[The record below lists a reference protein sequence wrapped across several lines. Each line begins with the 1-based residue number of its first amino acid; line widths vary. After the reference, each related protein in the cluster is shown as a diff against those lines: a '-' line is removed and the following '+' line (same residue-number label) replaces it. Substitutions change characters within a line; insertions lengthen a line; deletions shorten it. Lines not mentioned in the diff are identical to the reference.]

1 MTPLSLQQV
10 CQAVGGRM
18 AGAGVAGEAGAAET
32 AAIVTSICTNSR
44 RMERGSLF
52 VALRGERFDGHEFL
66 AQAAGG
72 GAVAALVATPS
83 DILPC
88 VQVADT
94 RRALG
99 KLAQLVR
106 QGLGG
111 KVIAVAGSNGKTG
124 TKLLIDAALRSK
136 LSGSISPKSYNND
149 IGVPLTI
156 FAAKPEHDYLVLE
169 LGTNHHG
176 EISWLTEIARPDIA
190 VITNCSAEHLE
201 GLTDIPG
208 VRRENAAIAAGLA
221 ADGMLVVNG
230 DDPDLLEALSGC
242 RCRRT
247 TFGFASTNDLW
258 ASDVSCGANGTRFR
272 LNDGPHVF
280 VPLLGRHA
288 AANALAAIAVGR
300 CMGLPDEA
308 MIDGLSR
315 AAGAEMR
322 LELKQIAGV
331 TVLNDA
337 YNANP
342 ASMRAALETL
352 CALPAA
358 GRRVAVLGDM
368 RELGEWTEKLH
379 REIGRAAA
387 KCKLDRLICVG
398 PSAALIAEAATE
410 AGMPPERVSL
420 HDDSAVAAP
429 LVAGMV
435 EGGDLVLLKGSR
447 AVGLEKIAQAIGQ
460 SPLRAAG

>member
-1 MTPLSLQQV
+1 M
-10 CQAVGGRM
+10 
-18 AGAGVAGEAGAAET
+18 EAQ
-32 AAIVTSICTNSR
+32 
-44 RMERGSLF
+44 SLF
-52 VALRGERFDGHEFL
+52 VALRGEHFDGHDFL
-66 AQAAGG
+66 PQAAAGG
-72 GAVAALVATPS
+72 AVEALVSGASAAL
-83 DILPC
+83 PC
-88 VQVADT
+88 ITVADT

-106 QGLGG
+106 QGLPG

-124 TKLLIDAALRSK
+124 TKLLIDAALRCK
-136 LSGSISPKSYNND
+136 LKGSISPKSYNND

-156 FAAKPEHDYLVLE
+156 FAARAEDDYLVLE

-176 EISWLTEIARPDIA
+176 EIAWLTEIARPDIA

-201 GLTDIPG
+201 GLTDLAG
-208 VRRENAAIAAGLA
+208 VRRENAAIAAGLG
-221 ADGMLVVNG
+221 ADGLLVVNG
-230 DDPDLLEALSGC
+230 DDPEFLEALSGC
-242 RCRRT
+242 RCRRM

-258 ASDVSCGANGTRFR
+258 ASEVSCGANGTRFR

-300 CMGLPDEA
+300 QMGLADEP

-315 AAGAEMR
+315 ARGPEMR

-352 CALPAA
+352 CALPSA

-368 RELGEWTEKLH
+368 RELGEWTERLH
-379 REIGRAAA
+379 REIGKAAA
-387 KCKLDRLICVG
+387 RCKLDRLICVG
-398 PSAALIAEAATE
+398 ASAALIGEAATHS
-410 AGMPPERVSL
+410 GMPAERVSL
-420 HDDSAVAAP
+420 HVDSAAAAVAVAG
-429 LVAGMV
+429 LVA
-435 EGGDLVLLKGSR
+435 GGDLVLLKGSR
-447 AVGLEKIAQAIGQ
+447 AVGLETIAQAIGQ
-460 SPLRAAG
+460 CAPLRAAG